1 MLQLNKSVWK
11 QSLTVLSEMNS
22 EVKNRC
28 LCITDDIE
36 AITSAFPAQVESV
49 LLKTLND
56 VRELESEVEK
66 VSKDVYPY
74 LLVQAMKSGLYA
86 SLEALTNANASDMES
101 LFRLDSGR
109 CNEVIVA

>member
-1 MLQLNKSVWK
+1 MLQLNQSVWK
-11 QSLTVLSEMNS
+11 QSLVILSEMNN
-22 EVKNRC
+22 ETKNRC
-28 LCITDDIE
+28 MCIGDDLE
-36 AITSAFPAQVESV
+36 EVLSAYPAQVESV
-49 LLKTLND
+49 LLKTLSD
-56 VRELESEVEK
+56 VRELETEVEK
-66 VSKDVYPY
+66 VSKDIYPY